1 MKLMVWAGYFVA
13 INPGAITVI
22 KASKQQKTRCGDN
35 ALFQFFIPQVE
46 AMIQTFKLISETPR

>member
-46 AMIQTFKLISETPR
+46 AMIRTVV